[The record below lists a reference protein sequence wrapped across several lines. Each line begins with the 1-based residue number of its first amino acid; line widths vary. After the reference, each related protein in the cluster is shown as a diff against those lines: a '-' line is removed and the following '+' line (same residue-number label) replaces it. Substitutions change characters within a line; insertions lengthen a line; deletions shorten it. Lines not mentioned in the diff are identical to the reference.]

1 MGAIHRGN
9 DHDMIGIPCQ
19 NIGHLMVPSQLRAY
33 FVQSVH
39 WTCNCASCTVNWVII
54 YANFTHVL
62 HLRFCPPPFFF
73 FLERGWT
80 PESPQDDSNKE
91 ALPAPGDK

>member
-1 MGAIHRGN
+1 MRVKLLWYDLMKSWSKMGAIHCGN

-39 WTCNCASCTVNWVII
+39 
-54 YANFTHVL
+54 
-62 HLRFCPPPFFF
+62 
-73 FLERGWT
+73 
-80 PESPQDDSNKE
+80 
-91 ALPAPGDK
+91 